1 MCGLFARRKKQ
12 VYQIVCIGD
21 PILREKAVEVKRF
34 NENLHQLLDDMA
46 ETLYAADGVG
56 LAAPQVGISKQVVVV
71 DIGDEHGLI
80 ELINPKIIA
89 SEGVEEDVE
98 GCLSVPGKSGIVKR
112 AKKVTVAAQDRN
124 GKSFT
129 IKGEDLLARAFQH
142 EIDHLKGVLYV
153 DIMEREVEG

>member
-1 MCGLFARRKKQ
+1 M
-12 VYQIVCIGD
+12 YQIVCIGD

-71 DIGDEHGLI
+71 DIGDDHGLI

-98 GCLSVPGKSGIVKR
+98 GCLSVPGKSGLVKR
-112 AKKVTVAAQDRN
+112 AKKVTVEAQDRD

-142 EIDHLKGVLYV
+142 EIDHLKGILYV
-153 DIMEREVEG
+153 DIMEREVEE

>member
-1 MCGLFARRKKQ
+1 M
-12 VYQIVCIGD
+12 YQIVCIGD

-80 ELINPKIIA
+80 ELINPKIVA

-112 AKKVTVAAQDRN
+112 AKKVTVEAQDRD
-124 GKSFT
+124 GKPFT

-142 EIDHLKGVLYV
+142 EIDHLKGILYV
-153 DIMEREVEG
+153 DIMEREVEE

>member
-1 MCGLFARRKKQ
+1 M
-12 VYQIVCIGD
+12 YQIVCIGD
-21 PILREKAVEVKRF
+21 PILREKSVEVKRF

-56 LAAPQVGISKQVVVV
+56 LAAPQIGISKQVVVV

-80 ELINPKIIA
+80 ELVNPKIIA

-98 GCLSVPGKSGIVKR
+98 GCLSVPGKSGLVKR
-112 AKKVTVAAQDRN
+112 AKKVTVEAQDRN

-142 EIDHLKGVLYV
+142 EIDHLKGILYV
-153 DIMEREVEG
+153 DIMEREVEE

>member
-1 MCGLFARRKKQ
+1 M
-12 VYQIVCIGD
+12 YQIVCIGD

-56 LAAPQVGISKQVVVV
+56 LAAPQIGISKQVVVV

-80 ELINPKIIA
+80 ELINPKIIV

-124 GKSFT
+124 GKPFT

-142 EIDHLKGVLYV
+142 EIDHLRGVLYV

>member
-1 MCGLFARRKKQ
+1 MCGLFARRKKR

-56 LAAPQVGISKQVVVV
+56 LAAPQIGISKQVVVV

-98 GCLSVPGKSGIVKR
+98 GCLSVPGKSGIVRR
-112 AKKVTVAAQDRN
+112 AKKVTVEAQDRN

-142 EIDHLKGVLYV
+142 EIDHLRGVLYV

>member
-1 MCGLFARRKKQ
+1 M
-12 VYQIVCIGD
+12 YQIVCIGD

-80 ELINPKIIA
+80 ELINPKIVS

-112 AKKVTVAAQDRN
+112 AKKVTVEAQDRN
-124 GKSFT
+124 GNPFT

-142 EIDHLKGVLYV
+142 EIDHLKGILYV
-153 DIMEREVEG
+153 DIMEREVEE

>member
-1 MCGLFARRKKQ
+1 M
-12 VYQIVCIGD
+12 YQIVCIGD
-21 PILREKAVEVKRF
+21 PILREKAVEVRRF
-34 NENLHQLLDDMA
+34 NENLHQLLDDMK

-56 LAAPQVGISKQVVVV
+56 LAAPQIGISKQVVVV

-80 ELINPKIIA
+80 ELINPKITA
-89 SEGVEEDVE
+89 AEGVEEDVE

-124 GKSFT
+124 GNPFT

-142 EIDHLKGVLYV
+142 EIDHLKGILYV
-153 DIMEREVEG
+153 DIMEREVEE

>member
-1 MCGLFARRKKQ
+1 MCGLFARRKKR

-21 PILREKAVEVKRF
+21 PILREKSVEVKRF

-56 LAAPQVGISKQVVVV
+56 LAAPQIGISKQVVVV

-80 ELINPKIIA
+80 ELVNPKIIA

-98 GCLSVPGKSGIVKR
+98 GCLSVPGKSGLVKR
-112 AKKVTVAAQDRN
+112 AKKVTVEAQDRN

-142 EIDHLKGVLYV
+142 EIDHLKGILYV
-153 DIMEREVEG
+153 DIMEREVEE

>member
-1 MCGLFARRKKQ
+1 M
-12 VYQIVCIGD
+12 YQIVCIGD
-21 PILREKAVEVKRF
+21 PILREKSVEVRRF

-56 LAAPQVGISKQVVVV
+56 LAAPQIGISKQVVVV

-80 ELINPKIIA
+80 ELVNPKIIA

-98 GCLSVPGKSGIVKR
+98 GCLSVPGKSGLVKR
-112 AKKVTVAAQDRN
+112 AKKVTVEAQDRN
-124 GKSFT
+124 GKPFT

-142 EIDHLKGVLYV
+142 EIDHLKGILYV
-153 DIMEREVEG
+153 DIMKREVEE

>member
-1 MCGLFARRKKQ
+1 M
-12 VYQIVCIGD
+12 YQIVCIGD
-21 PILREKAVEVKRF
+21 PILREKAVEVRRF
-34 NENLHQLLDDMA
+34 NENLHQLLDEMK
-46 ETLYAADGVG
+46 ETLYDADGVG
-56 LAAPQVGISKQVVVV
+56 LAAPQVGISKQVVIV

-80 ELINPKIIA
+80 ELINPKITA

-124 GKSFT
+124 GNAFT
-129 IKGEDLLARAFQH
+129 IAGEGLLARAFQH

-153 DIMEREVEG
+153 DIMEREVED